1 MDLNEATIR
10 FQMFAGLDP
19 IGPKEMVSKIK
30 FEELK
35 NRFAEKNINMSEKLV
50 EHFTNL
56 VYSSGKSDKTQSAD
70 VKKAMIKALK
80 KVENLLP

>member
-1 MDLNEATIR
+1 MSQT
-10 FQMFAGLDP
+10 
-19 IGPKEMVSKIK
+19 K

-35 NRFAEKNINMSEKLV
+35 NRFAEKNIDMSKKLV

-56 VYSSGKSDKTQSAD
+56 VYSSGKSEKTQSED

-80 KVENLLP
+80 KVEDLLP